1 MNKKLKNL
9 LKKLFENKEFEMS
22 IIDEESSWDEDE
34 RDYITEDTIYNF
46 KFHVVV
52 RSVLGE
58 GVGAV
63 GDMDII
69 IDSITKD
76 GDDYYH
82 NWDGNTAWYI
92 DDLDEKFYLDYLEDL
107 PFSVYTTVY
116 GHDEKIDDDTIQE
129 SVIKRIVKESVM
141 DKFIDTVIPQLNNLK
156 RKSNHSAR
164 MYGANT
170 IYYDKSNGEYYFR
183 VSEPRR
189 VLGWSYDSNYNDSK
203 VDWVTKPKTLHI
215 LTDLYNEITEFIPNK
230 EMILKWFNE
239 KYKQNAEEIEVR
251 HSLKER

>member
-1 MNKKLKNL
+1 MKIIITEEQADTIKRIKVMERFIDQILSDHDWYEGIDSVKVEEFRTSKYDKNPIPL
-9 LKKLFENKEFEMS
+9 YVFY
-22 IIDEESSWDEDE
+22 IITNDDVMAYNYSSKRFGGNE
-34 RDYITEDTIYNF
+34 ITEDVDDMFLYLFPYKDNKPSATWVF
-46 KFHVVV
+46 RFV
-52 RSVLGE
+52 RSE
-58 GVGAV
+58 NYY
-63 GDMDII
+63 D
-69 IDSITKD
+69 KR
-76 GDDYYH
+76 DD
-82 NWDGNTAWYI
+82 N
-92 DDLDEKFYLDYLEDL
+92 
-107 PFSVYTTVY
+107 
-116 GHDEKIDDDTIQE
+116 TIQ
-129 SVIKRIVKESVM
+129 ESVM
-141 DKFIDTVIPQLNNLK
+141 DKFIESMIPQLNNLK